1 MVTQPLTLERG
12 VIDPVLAA
20 QTGFD
25 LLASLDACSRKRGEP
40 ASFAYYTVPDEIVP
54 EIPSVEVVLGQIAL
68 PDGAPN
74 YVGCGVFFG
83 EASLPE
89 HTDNEDFAQVK
100 AINCIGN
107 GLVHGEG
114 IEPTYLRAGDGFHV
128 DNRTHRVPHGVD
140 SLSIPRVCLILGWT
154 NEP

>member
-1 MVTQPLTLERG
+1 MSAQPLTLEHG

-25 LLASLDACSRKRGEP
+25 LLASLDACWKKRGEP
-40 ASFAYYTVPDEIVP
+40 ASFAYYTVPNAIVP
-54 EIPSVEVVLGQIAL
+54 EVPSIEIVLGQIAL

-74 YVGCGVFFG
+74 YVGCGIFFG

-89 HTDNEDFAQVK
+89 HIDNEEFEQVK

-114 IEPTYLRAGDGFHV
+114 IEPTYLHAGDGFHV
-128 DNRTHRVPHGVD
+128 DNRQRRVSHGVD

-154 NEP
+154 NGC